1 MPTSCPT
8 FRQKI
13 TYVVFALAAGLT
25 FTTATFAAE
34 IANATKTVGFASR

>member
-25 FTTATFAAE
+25 FTTATL
-34 IANATKTVGFASR
+34 IANATKTAGFVSR